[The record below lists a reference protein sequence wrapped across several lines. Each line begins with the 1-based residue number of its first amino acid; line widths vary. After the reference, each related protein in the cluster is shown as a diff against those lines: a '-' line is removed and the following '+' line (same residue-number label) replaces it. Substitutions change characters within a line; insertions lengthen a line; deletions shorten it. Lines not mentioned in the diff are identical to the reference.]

1 MIVIADTTPLSEL
14 AKVGQM
20 NLLRD
25 VFGQVIIP
33 EEVYQEVTTG
43 THPAAIE
50 VPLAMWIQVRSISD
64 RQKLLELRITT
75 KLGLGECTAIILA
88 QELNAD
94 RLLLDDFPARRV
106 AESRNLPVTGTVGT
120 LLLAKQQGL
129 IPNVKDV
136 LDALIMQGKR
146 ISQALYEQALAI
158 ANEPQN

>member
-1 MIVIADTTPLSEL
+1 VIVIADTTPLSEL

-50 VPLAMWIQVRSISD
+50 VPLATWIQVRSVSD
-64 RQKLLELRITT
+64 HQKLLELRITT
-75 KLGLGECTAIILA
+75 KLGLGECAAIILA

-94 RLLLDDFPARRV
+94 RLLVDDLPARQL

-120 LLLAKQQGL
+120 LLIAKQKGL
-129 IPNVKDV
+129 ISNVKDV
-136 LDALIMQGKR
+136 LDALIAQGAR
-146 ISQALYEQALAI
+146 ISQRVYQEALAI
-158 ANEPQN
+158 ANE

>member
-25 VFGQVIIP
+25 LFGQVIIP
-33 EEVYQEVTTG
+33 QEVYNEVTTG

-50 VPLAMWIQVRSISD
+50 VPLAIWIQVRSISD

-75 KLGLGECTAIILA
+75 KLGLGECAAMILA
-88 QELNAD
+88 EELGAG
-94 RLLLDDFPARRV
+94 RLLVDDLPARRV
-106 AESRNLPVTGTVGT
+106 AESRNLPLIGTVGT
-120 LLLAKQQGL
+120 LLLAKQKGL

-136 LDALIMQGKR
+136 LDALIAQGAR
-146 ISQALYEQALAI
+146 ISQRVYQEALAI
-158 ANEPQN
+158 ATE

>member
-25 VFGQVIIP
+25 VFGQVILP

-50 VPLAMWIQVRSISD
+50 VPLAKWIQVRSISD
-64 RQKLLELRITT
+64 SQKLLELRITT
-75 KLGLGECTAIILA
+75 KLGLGECAAIILA

-120 LLLAKQQGL
+120 LILAKQQGL

-146 ISQALYEQALAI
+146 ISQALYKEVLAI
-158 ANEPQN
+158 ANE